1 MVKRKVSKGF
11 QKASSFLGRIT
22 QKGFEKKGFSQS
34 KLLTHWSETVG
45 PEVARYSKP
54 LRITFDSKSLSST
67 LTLEI
72 NGAYGPELKM
82 QREAIREKI
91 NRLYGYNAVSRIN
104 MRVSSKLGY
113 DEVSSE
119 ELRQDEKIKK
129 VGEKMDGVYHNDSN
143 DKLLTK
149 CLQKINDKNLRDS
162 LITLCRLKK
171 SVKQED
177 FKRVKEYTNYV

>member
-1 MVKRKVSKGF
+1 MVKKKVSKGF

-54 LRITFDSKSLSST
+54 VRITFDSKSLSST

-82 QREAIREKI
+82 QREAIR
-91 NRLYGYNAVSRIN
+91 
-104 MRVSSKLGY
+104 
-113 DEVSSE
+113 
-119 ELRQDEKIKK
+119 
-129 VGEKMDGVYHNDSN
+129 
-143 DKLLTK
+143 
-149 CLQKINDKNLRDS
+149 
-162 LITLCRLKK
+162 
-171 SVKQED
+171 
-177 FKRVKEYTNYV
+177 

>member
-1 MVKRKVSKGF
+1 
-11 QKASSFLGRIT
+11 
-22 QKGFEKKGFSQS
+22 
-34 KLLTHWSETVG
+34 
-45 PEVARYSKP
+45 
-54 LRITFDSKSLSST
+54 
-67 LTLEI
+67 
-72 NGAYGPELKM
+72 M

-149 CLQKINDKNLRDS
+149 SLQKINDKNLRES

-171 SVKQED
+171 KC
-177 FKRVKEYTNYV
+177 

>member
-1 MVKRKVSKGF
+1 
-11 QKASSFLGRIT
+11 
-22 QKGFEKKGFSQS
+22 
-34 KLLTHWSETVG
+34 
-45 PEVARYSKP
+45 
-54 LRITFDSKSLSST
+54 
-67 LTLEI
+67 
-72 NGAYGPELKM
+72 
-82 QREAIREKI
+82 
-91 NRLYGYNAVSRIN
+91 

-171 SVKQED
+171 KC
-177 FKRVKEYTNYV
+177 